1 MPFDTVSVVCATEL
15 KQKMFCS
22 PILSNLISA
31 AMLLVDTQ
39 KT

>member
-1 MPFDTVSVVCATEL
+1 MPFDSVSVVCATEP

-22 PILSNLISA
+22 ILSYLISA